1 MPQGVSVIKFKT
13 EFTQYLKE
21 VRNLTDGS
29 VNNYLTYIRE
39 VPKSLGVEISPEN
52 VNSGTT
58 SSLIDRL
65 KIKGVDWGNTQSALR
80 AYAEFAKSIT
90 PELLFPNEV
99 STYKEGMVTKVYVN
113 SYERSGKAR
122 DDCIA
127 YHKPICKVCNFDFKK
142 TYGELGKGFIHV
154 HHLKQISEIGEEY
167 EIDPIKDLAPVC
179 PNCHAMLHKR
189 VPPLTIEELK
199 SNICM

>member
-1 MPQGVSVIKFKT
+1 MPQGVSMIKFKA

-29 VNNYLTYIRE
+29 INNYLTYIRE

-58 SSLIDRL
+58 SSLIDKL
-65 KIKGVDWGNTQSALR
+65 KAKGVDWSNTQSALR
-80 AYAEFAKSIT
+80 AYAEFAKKIT
-90 PELLFPNEV
+90 PEQLFPNEV

-113 SYERSGKAR
+113 SYERSGEAR

-127 YHKPICKVCNFDFKK
+127 YHKPICKVCDFNFEI

-167 EIDPIKDLAPVC
+167 SIDPIKDLAPVC

-199 SNICM
+199 SKIRR